1 MVVRAFGSVVAAF
14 VALAVVAVGP
24 ASGQD
29 VPTCEGVPAT
39 IVGTEGNDRINGT
52 PGDDVIVG
60 LGGRDRIAGGAGND
74 LICGGEGIDIIKG
87 QRGRDRIFGGPGKD
101 RVFGNSGRDVV
112 DGGPGRDKVFG
123 GGGLDTIT
131 GGPGNDI
138 VNGGPA
144 ADSCDLDRNDRFNL
158 CESGDVVGGSGSA
171 DASVAIP
178 VDASFAASTAPFGG
192 ATREYHVMEF
202 ILDGPSAEDPM
213 SISVYDADDTLIEF
227 YTERTDSYRGEVLVT
242 GRPAR
247 VEVAASGGTWEVVFK
262 HPSLLA
268 RSPRSTT
275 GEQSRVFFLADPA
288 VDTTTAVL
296 SLSPDTSGN
305 VIVQAAAP
313 GVLAD
318 LFVNEVYPHPEGFNQ
333 WTGAVRPGVRLVAV
347 EVDFGRWALDVTD

>member
-1 MVVRAFGSVVAAF
+1 MFRRLFGAL
-14 VALAVVAVGP
+14 VALFMVLSAFTLSA
-24 ASGQD
+24 ASGQG
-29 VPTCEGVPAT
+29 VPTCDGVPAT
-39 IVGTEGNDRINGT
+39 IVGTDGNDRINGT

-87 QRGRDRIFGGPGKD
+87 NRGRDRIFGGPGKD
-101 RVFGNSGRDVV
+101 RVFGNSGRDVI
-112 DGGPGRDKVFG
+112 DGGTGRDRVFG

-131 GGPGNDI
+131 GGAGVDI

-144 ADSCDLDRNDRFNL
+144 ADTCDLDRKDRFNL
-158 CESGDVVGGSGSA
+158 CEAGDVVGAAGTEDGA
-171 DASVAIP
+171 FEVA
-178 VDASFAASTAPFGG
+178 VDGTFAASTAPFAGR
-192 ATREYHVMEF
+192 TREYHVMEF
-202 ILDGPSAEDPM
+202 ILDGPTAEDPLT
-213 SISVYDADDTLIEF
+213 ISVYDADDELIEF
-227 YTERTDSYRGEVLVT
+227 YTERTDVYRGEVLVT

-247 VEVAASGGTWEVVFK
+247 VEVGASGGTWEVVFK
-262 HPSLLA
+262 HPTLLA

-275 GEQSRVFFLADPA
+275 GAQSRVFYLAEPA
-288 VDTTTAVL
+288 VDTTTAIL
-296 SLSPDTSGN
+296 SLSDDTSGN

-347 EVDFGRWALDVTD
+347 EVDFGRWTFEASD